1 MRNRSSPNA
10 ALTNKNNTTY
20 LPYTFRL
27 FSLYVYVNSNLAEL
41 QSN

>member
-10 ALTNKNNTTY
+10 ALTNKKQYY

-27 FSLYVYVNSNLAEL
+27 FSLYVYK
-41 QSN
+41 